1 MLYLILIPLLISAI
15 LIPLL
20 KERKRLSWLVALS
33 ATLVSF
39 LLSIF
44 FFILYFNKNVIESYN
59 WFSFGGLSFSL
70 SFIGNN
76 LTIFMA
82 LLVSFISIMVLLFAG
97 AYMKKEKQA
106 RFYSEMSFFIFSMLG
121 LVLSNSLLLFF
132 IFWEFVGITSYLLI
146 GFWYDREGPAVSS
159 KKALLITRVGDL
171 SFLTAIIIIFSSIKT
186 FSISTLLVSIYSMP
200 TTVII
205 LTGSLFTIAALSKAA
220 QFPFYTWLIDAM
232 EGPTPVSSLL
242 HSATMVAA
250 GAYLLVRLLPLISAA
265 GLQNL
270 IVILGFVTA
279 FIGALLGL
287 RERHLKK
294 ILAYSTIESLAFM
307 FIAIGTLNAGG
318 AIFYLFTHAVFKS
331 MLFVISGALAL
342 TFGTYDLYELSKNKL
357 GGIWLTIP
365 SFIGFASISAI
376 PPFMSFFAHSAL
388 TYNFNIFENIAFIFV
403 AFLTALFS
411 FRAFFV
417 IFRVKATKGIKKE
430 FNLLF
435 PIILLSII
443 STIGGIFLFFFKDII
458 TIEYSFDIFSFIALA
473 STLFGV
479 FVSYEF
485 FYLKKGQ
492 SFASKMNSLG
502 SKLANYRYEKFIIAV
517 GNAISDL
524 GFYFGKFDFMFSN
537 AMSRA
542 AESTFVLS
550 SKTREI
556 ENGDSFR
563 YITAVIIGLT
573 VIILVAVVFVW

>member
-388 TYNFNIFENIAFIFV
+388 TYNFNIFENVAFIFV

-417 IFRVKATKGIKKE
+417 IFRIKATKGIKKE

>member
-492 SFASKMNSLG
+492 SFVSKMNSLG

>member
-417 IFRVKATKGIKKE
+417 IFRIKATKGIKKE

-492 SFASKMNSLG
+492 SFVSKMNSLG

>member
-388 TYNFNIFENIAFIFV
+388 TYNFNIFENVAFIFV

-417 IFRVKATKGIKKE
+417 IFRIKATKGIKKE

-435 PIILLSII
+435 PIVLLSII

-492 SFASKMNSLG
+492 SFVSKMNSLG

>member
-186 FSISTLLVSIYSMP
+186 FSISTLLASIYSMP

-417 IFRVKATKGIKKE
+417 IFRIKATKGIKKE

-492 SFASKMNSLG
+492 SFVSKMNSLG

>member
-97 AYMKKEKQA
+97 AYIKKEKQA

-220 QFPFYTWLIDAM
+220 QFPFYTWLIDAK

-417 IFRVKATKGIKKE
+417 IFRIKATKGIKKE

-492 SFASKMNSLG
+492 SFVSKMNSLG

>member
-171 SFLTAIIIIFSSIKT
+171 SFLAAIIIIFSSIKT
-186 FSISTLLVSIYSMP
+186 FSISTLLASIYSMP
-200 TTVII
+200 TIVII

-357 GGIWLTIP
+357 RGIWLTIP

-388 TYNFNIFENIAFIFV
+388 TYNFNIFENVAFIFV

-417 IFRVKATKGIKKE
+417 IFRIKATKGIKKE

-492 SFASKMNSLG
+492 SFASKMNNLG

>member
-97 AYMKKEKQA
+97 AYIKKEKQA

-417 IFRVKATKGIKKE
+417 IFRIKATKGIKKE

-492 SFASKMNSLG
+492 SFVSKMNSLG

>member
-97 AYMKKEKQA
+97 AYIKKEKQA

-492 SFASKMNSLG
+492 SFVSKMNSLG

>member
-388 TYNFNIFENIAFIFV
+388 TYNFNIFENVAFIFV

-417 IFRVKATKGIKKE
+417 IFRIKATKGIKKE

-492 SFASKMNSLG
+492 SFVSKMNSLG

>member
-417 IFRVKATKGIKKE
+417 IFRIKATKGIKKE

-435 PIILLSII
+435 PIVLLSII

-492 SFASKMNSLG
+492 SFVSKMNSLG

>member
-186 FSISTLLVSIYSMP
+186 FSISTLLASIYSMP

-270 IVILGFVTA
+270 IAILGFVTA

-388 TYNFNIFENIAFIFV
+388 TYNFNIFENVAFIFV

-417 IFRVKATKGIKKE
+417 IFRIKATKGIKKE

-492 SFASKMNSLG
+492 SFVSKMNSLG

>member
-417 IFRVKATKGIKKE
+417 IFRIKATKGIKKE